1 MQIMPSSVQTATKD
15 STSHASGVS
24 KWRLVFLLV
33 TATVASGLGI
43 ALGSTLRFQVLSV
56 SEASLFKPQQDF
68 PPLAEWPPQ
77 VPLAKERVD
86 FETDWEN
93 EIPTQPLI
101 YNNFPP
107 ENSESILDEG
117 VYGEDYAPEAASIPD
132 AASESVLSELDDEDT
147 TQDTTVEVLDD
158 DSSSPM
164 VSTSTGDLEDDSNG
178 IDELR
183 NAEDSLATP
192 PSWFDKKPASEAQL
206 RDTPVIISPDDPSL
220 YPYSLPE

>member
-1 MQIMPSSVQTATKD
+1 MPSSVQTATKD
-15 STSHASGVS
+15 STSNASGVS
-24 KWRLVFLLV
+24 RWRLLFLLV
-33 TATVASGLGI
+33 TAAVASGLGI

-101 YNNFPP
+101 YNDFPS
-107 ENSESILDEG
+107 ENAESIQDEG
-117 VYGEDYAPEAASIPD
+117 IYGKDHAPEAAIIPD
-132 AASESVLSELDDEDT
+132 IVSDPVPADLRDEDT
-147 TQDTTVEVLDD
+147 TQDTTAEVLDD
-158 DSSSPM
+158 ESSSPM
-164 VSTSTGDLEDDSNG
+164 VSTSTGDLEDESNG

-183 NAEDSLATP
+183 NDEDSLTTPP
-192 PSWFDKKPASEAQL
+192 PSWFDKQPASEAQF
-206 RDTPVIISPDDPSL
+206 RDTPLIISPDDPSL

>member
-1 MQIMPSSVQTATKD
+1 MPPSVQATTKD
-15 STSHASGVS
+15 STSNASSVS
-24 KWRLVFLLV
+24 RWRLVFLLV

-56 SEASLFKPQQDF
+56 SEASFFKPQQDF

-77 VPLAKERVD
+77 VPLAKEHVD

-101 YNNFPP
+101 YNDFPG
-107 ENSESILDEG
+107 EDAESIPDDRI
-117 VYGEDYAPEAASIPD
+117 YGEDYAPEAAITSDIVSDP
-132 AASESVLSELDDEDT
+132 APAGLDDEDT

-158 DSSSPM
+158 ESSPPV
-164 VSTSTGDLEDDSNG
+164 VSTSTGDLEDESDS
-178 IDELR
+178 IDELS
-183 NAEDSLATP
+183 NDEDSLTTP
-192 PSWFDKKPASEAQL
+192 SPPWFDKQPASEAQF
-206 RDTPVIISPDDPSL
+206 RDTPLIISPDDPSL